1 MAASLVTQR
10 RESGT
15 GWPITAPR
23 ERDRLVLKAAGA
35 LRNPRRRVRMVEE
48 LRSTVAD
55 ERLVARAKDGD
66 RAAFDELAR
75 RHSTRL
81 RRTLFCITRDC
92 DSAYDAVQ
100 EALTRAWL
108 NIGRFEGRSQFST
121 WLTRIG
127 INEAYRGLRPVKP
140 ESLDLDDMVGKRV
153 PGWGDRP
160 DETFES
166 HEFLTAIERA
176 LGELPIDYRSARCSG
191 GTRWR
196 WLTPLPRRQHR
207 DRLRPTLN
215 PPKYLGSLRRAS
227 AHGAGGARSLCLCEV
242 LVGRA
247 VAGAG

>member
-1 MAASLVTQR
+1 M
-10 RESGT
+10 G
-15 GWPITAPR
+15 
-23 ERDRLVLKAAGA
+23 
-35 LRNPRRRVRMVEE
+35 EE

-81 RRTLFCITRDC
+81 RRTLFRITRDC

-140 ESLDLDDMVGKRV
+140 ESLDVDDMVGKRV

-176 LGELPIDYRSARCSG
+176 LGELPIDYRTAV
-191 GTRWR
+191 T
-196 WLTPLPRRQHR
+196 LR
-207 DRLRPTLN
+207 DVEGLN
-215 PPKYLGSLRRAS
+215 TAE
-227 AHGAGGARSLCLCEV
+227 AAEV
-242 LVGRA
+242 LGIGERALKSRVHRGRMA
-247 VAGAG
+247 LRTQLDAYFREGYT

>member
-35 LRNPRRRVRMVEE
+35 LRNPRRRVRMGEE
-48 LRSTVAD
+48 LRTTVGD
-55 ERLVARAKDGD
+55 ERLVARARDGD

-108 NIGRFEGRSQFST
+108 NIGHFEGRSFT
-121 WLTRIG
+121 
-127 INEAYRGLRPVKP
+127 
-140 ESLDLDDMVGKRV
+140 
-153 PGWGDRP
+153 GWHRHV
-160 DETFES
+160 TLVTAA
-166 HEFLTAIERA
+166 HLFLTEQRTCPKARA
-176 LGELPIDYRSARCSG
+176 
-191 GTRWR
+191 
-196 WLTPLPRRQHR
+196 
-207 DRLRPTLN
+207 
-215 PPKYLGSLRRAS
+215 RA
-227 AHGAGGARSLCLCEV
+227 
-242 LVGRA
+242 
-247 VAGAG
+247 